1 MINPVK
7 KFAAAAVL
15 IITAAGF
22 VSPQVL
28 FEYKYIAGEKWHLNV
43 NVDQEI
49 LINGKHEARTDI
61 LNKISVVILSADGIS
76 GLLSCSYKIA
86 QKDLES
92 DLYNWSEEYSV
103 EYYRDKMGYVSG
115 IDKSSPVP
123 SVRNVPVFPDYKV
136 SPGDEW
142 IRTGTEVYDLG
153 NAFGLNKLL
162 NVEFPVDYRYS
173 GREIV
178 DGSEYYKIE
187 ISYGYEWNNENDF
200 KDQEWYPVKISG
212 NFNQKILWDNNTGRN
227 YSVEDVYS
235 YTFFMND
242 GNTFTFRGTSEGKAV
257 YSKPLDKQKLL
268 DKINDRSN
276 EGMSAVVTED
286 GVSITLDNIRFKPDK
301 AEMLSGENKK
311 LEKIAHILSEYR
323 DRDIIIVGHTAKV
336 PGKSD
341 GMMLS
346 EQRAAAVAGYL
357 VDTGAVNAKSLIIKG
372 VGNSEPVG
380 DDSTEQGRRLN
391 RRVEIIIMEN

>member
-1 MINPVK
+1 MNIPVK
-7 KFAAAAVL
+7 KLIAAAFLLV
-15 IITAAGF
+15 AAGC
-22 VSPQVL
+22 VSAQVQ
-28 FEYKYIAGEKWHLNV
+28 FEYKYRTGEKWHLNV

-61 LNKISVVILSADGIS
+61 LNKISVEILSSDENS
-76 GLLSCSYKIA
+76 GQLSCSYKIA
-86 QKDLES
+86 QKDMES

-103 EYYRDKMGYVSG
+103 DYFRDKLGYVSG

-136 SPGDEW
+136 NQGDEW
-142 IRTGTEVYDLG
+142 IRTGTEVYDLE
-153 NAFGLNKLL
+153 NAFGINKLL
-162 NVEFPVDYRYS
+162 NVDFPVNYRYS
-173 GREIV
+173 GKETA
-178 DGSEYYKIE
+178 DGTEYCKIE
-187 ISYGYEWNNENDF
+187 ISYGYEWNNENDY

-212 NFNQKILWDNNTGRN
+212 NFNQLILWDNIAGRN
-227 YSVEDVYS
+227 YSVKDVYS

-268 DKINDRSN
+268 DKINDRFN
-276 EGMSAVVTED
+276 EGMSAVATDD
-286 GVSITLDNIRFKPDK
+286 GVSIILDNIRFKPDK
-301 AEMLSGENKK
+301 AEMLSGEDKK
-311 LEKIAHILSEYR
+311 LEKIAQILSEYR
-323 DRDIIIVGHTAKV
+323 DRDIMIVGHTAKV

-341 GMMLS
+341 GMVLS

-357 VDTGAVNAKSLIIKG
+357 VDRGAVSAGNLIIKG
-372 VGNSEPVG
+372 VGNSEPIG
-380 DDSTEQGRRLN
+380 DDSTEEGRRLN